1 MRFGI
6 AWIVGIAVF
15 LLIYNIIFLGVTPKV
30 ISRKAA
36 KADNEKDR
44 RETIYKAS
52 NVANT
57 TANTLST
64 VLILA
69 FAISGIT
76 SGVPS
81 SILTSI
87 IVLLMFMVMLWVSA
101 TDSDIRYPKGTYSS
115 DTPDY
120 KSNVL
125 TNSFMLVAFA
135 FVGAMFTMIIP
146 QSFDHMPL
154 SSAVDDNTQAVTYQ
168 VDSNY
173 RKLDPGT
180 TTPISNIASTTA
192 RNGITTYA
200 WVERDSGGKL
210 VTNTASSVELR
221 RNVPLVDDLP
231 ADSKEA
237 RIERTV
243 EMRITNEAKDSGAA
257 LCVPQGDFMAEKT
270 STVRR
275 DNHDAT
281 ITTGTFQTCDN
292 PNAYSVNE
300 NITLHIP
307 QGSVSTM
314 VKNSVES

>member
-6 AWIVGIAVF
+6 AWIFGIAVF
-15 LLIYNIIFLGVTPKV
+15 LLIYNIIFLGVVPKV

-57 TANTLST
+57 TANTLSM

-69 FAISGIT
+69 FIISGFT

-81 SILTSI
+81 GILSSI
-87 IVLLMFMVMLWVSA
+87 IVLLMFVVMLWISA
-101 TDSDIRYPKGTYSS
+101 TDSDIRYPVGTYSS

-135 FVGAMFTMIIP
+135 FASVMFTMIIP

-154 SSAVDDNTQAVTYQ
+154 SSAVDDKTQAVTYQ

-173 RKLDPGT
+173 RKLDSAA

-192 RNGITTYA
+192 RNGVTTYA
-200 WVERDSGGKL
+200 WVERDSDGKL
-210 VTNTASSVELR
+210 VTNAASTVELR
-221 RNVPLVDDLP
+221 RNVSLVDDLP